1 MTKSICNPC
10 FDGDHSE
17 CVDPRCECPCKPR
30 MTKTNLEDDWEKDW
44 KEFYGLYGDIGRSE
58 EDIKDFI
65 RQHIVQEQ
73 EKSQVERKKDR
84 EEIID
89 KLEKLLQRYLSV
101 GRIVEVLEELKEV

>member
-65 RQHIVQEQ
+65 RKLIVQE
-73 EKSQVERKKDR
+73 RKNSR
-84 EEIID
+84 EEFLEDLKIILSRTG
-89 KLEKLLQRYLSV
+89 KEPSRKEKRPRRNY
-101 GRIVEVLEELKEV
+101 R